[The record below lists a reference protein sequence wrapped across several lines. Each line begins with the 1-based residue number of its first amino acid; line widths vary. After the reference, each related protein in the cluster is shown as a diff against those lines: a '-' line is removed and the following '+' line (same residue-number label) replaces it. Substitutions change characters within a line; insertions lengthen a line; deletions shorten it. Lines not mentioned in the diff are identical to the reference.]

1 VDVACRLLAASA
13 ACCGL
18 WACQGTAQPASQ
30 GSGGAG
36 GGAAQAP
43 KTPSQCAASPT
54 EPGPTPIRRLSRA
67 EYNRTVHDL
76 LNDSTA
82 PATQFPGEEV
92 VLGFD
97 NNADQQRVSGL
108 LVEGYQSAAMAL
120 SQAAISDLPAL
131 LACDPAT
138 QGEDACVAAFLNDF
152 GLRIYRRPLQAD
164 ETSRLLAFYASN
176 KQAFDF
182 PTAVRLLLQA
192 MLQSPHF
199 LYRVETQGT
208 PVSASVLKVSG
219 YQLASRL
226 SYLLWSSTPDLPL
239 MQAAAAGALD
249 TPEGIKAQAE
259 RLLADPRAKQ
269 AVGSFFSQWL
279 DFEKISKIGKSDKSS
294 VAFPTFTPGLP
305 GLLRQEAELFVDD
318 VFFAGGSLSTLLSGN
333 YTFMN
338 QQLAAFYGVSG
349 PSSAAFE
356 KVLLDPQRRAGVL
369 TQGGFLASHAKA
381 DQTSPVQRGLFV
393 REQLLCSA
401 PPPPPAN
408 VNTTLPPPD
417 PRATT
422 RERLTLHRAA
432 PACAGCHALLDP
444 VGFTFE
450 HFDGVGLWRDTESG
464 KPVDATGELVGTVD
478 ADGKLDGALELA
490 AKLSQSAQVQ
500 QCIAK
505 QWFRF
510 GYGRSEADLDQ
521 CTLQR
526 LSDTFASSG
535 GNWQALVLELTQTD
549 AFRYRTVQPGAAP

>member
-1 VDVACRLLAASA
+1 M
-13 ACCGL
+13 
-18 WACQGTAQPASQ
+18 
-30 GSGGAG
+30 GAG
-36 GGAAQAP
+36 GGATQPP
-43 KTPSQCAASPT
+43 KTPSECAAAPT
-54 EPGPTPIRRLSRA
+54 EPGPTPLRRLNRT

-82 PATQFPGEEV
+82 PAAQFPGEEV

-97 NNADQQRVSGL
+97 NNADQQRASGL
-108 LVEGYQSAAMAL
+108 LIEGYQSAAIAL
-120 SQAAISDLPAL
+120 SKAATADPPTL
-131 LACDPAT
+131 LACDPAA
-138 QGEDACVAAFLNDF
+138 QGEDACVATFVSDF
-152 GLRIYRRPLQAD
+152 GLRIYRRPLAAD
-164 ETSRLLAFYASN
+164 EKSRLLAFYVAN

-182 PTAVRLLLQA
+182 PTAVRLLMQA

-199 LYRVETQGT
+199 LYRVETQGAPVT
-208 PVSASVLKVSG
+208 PSVVKVSG

-239 MQAAAAGALD
+239 LQAAAAGALD
-249 TPEGIKAQAE
+249 TPEGIKTQAV
-259 RLLADPRAKQ
+259 RLLADPRARF
-269 AVGSFFSQWL
+269 AVSSFFAQWL
-279 DFEKISKIGKSDKSS
+279 DFEKISKIGQADKSA
-294 VAFPTFTPGLP
+294 VAFPTFKPGLP
-305 GLLRQEAELFVDD
+305 ALLRQEAESFVQD
-318 VFFAGGSLSTLLSGN
+318 VFFDGGDLNRLLSGS

-338 QQLAAFYGVSG
+338 QELAAFYGVTG
-349 PSSAAFE
+349 PTSESFE

-393 REQLLCSA
+393 REQFLCSA

-408 VNTTLPPPD
+408 VNTMLPPPD
-417 PRATT
+417 PQATT
-422 RERLTLHRAA
+422 RERLTMHRSA

-444 VGFTFE
+444 VGFAFE

-464 KPVDATGELVGTVD
+464 KPIDATGEVVGTLD
-478 ADGKLDGALELA
+478 ADGKIDGALELA
-490 AKLSQSAQVQ
+490 TKLSQSAQVR

-510 GYGRSEADLDQ
+510 GYGRSEADVDQ

-526 LSDTFASSG
+526 LTDAFAASG

-549 AFRYRTVQPGAAP
+549 AFRYRTVEAGAAP

>member
-1 VDVACRLLAASA
+1 MAFA

-18 WACQGTAQPASQ
+18 WACQQAAQPSAQGSAGTA
-30 GSGGAG
+30 AG
-36 GGAAQAP
+36 GGATQPP

-54 EPGPTPIRRLSRA
+54 EPGPTPIRRLNRT

-97 NNADQQRVSGL
+97 NNADQQRASGL
-108 LVEGYQSAAMAL
+108 LVEGYQSAAIAL
-120 SQAAISDLPAL
+120 SKAATADLPTL
-131 LACDPAT
+131 LACDPVT
-138 QGEDACVAAFLNDF
+138 QGEDACLGTFLNDF
-152 GLRIYRRPLQAD
+152 GRRIYRRPLAAE

-199 LYRVETQGT
+199 LYRVETHGT
-208 PVSASVLKVSG
+208 AVSPSVVQVSG

-239 MQAAAAGALD
+239 LQAAASGVLD
-249 TPEGIKAQAE
+249 TPAGIKGEAQ
-259 RLLADPRAKQ
+259 RLLADPRAKR

-279 DFEKISKIGKSDKSS
+279 DFEKISKIGQADKSAA
-294 VAFPTFTPGLP
+294 AFPTFKPSLP
-305 GLLRQEAELFVDD
+305 ALLRQEAESFVED
-318 VFFAGGSLSTLLSGN
+318 VFFDGGDLTRLLSGN
-333 YTFMN
+333 YTYMN
-338 QQLAAFYGVSG
+338 QELAEFYGLSG
-349 PSSAAFE
+349 PTSASFE

-369 TQGGFLASHAKA
+369 TQAGFLASHAKA

-408 VNTTLPPPD
+408 VNTMLPPPD
-417 PRATT
+417 PQATT
-422 RERLTLHRAA
+422 RERLTMHRSA
-432 PACAGCHALLDP
+432 PACASCHALLDP
-444 VGFTFE
+444 VGFAFE

-464 KPVDATGELVGTVD
+464 KPIDATGEVVGTVD
-478 ADGKLDGALELA
+478 ADGKIDGALELA
-490 AKLSQSAQVQ
+490 AKLSQSAQVRD
-500 QCIAK
+500 CIAK

-510 GYGRSEADLDQ
+510 GYGRSEADVDQ

-526 LSDTFASSG
+526 LTDAFAASG

>member
-1 VDVACRLLAASA
+1 
-13 ACCGL
+13 
-18 WACQGTAQPASQ
+18 
-30 GSGGAG
+30 
-36 GGAAQAP
+36 
-43 KTPSQCAASPT
+43 
-54 EPGPTPIRRLSRA
+54 
-67 EYNRTVHDL
+67 

-120 SQAAISDLPAL
+120 SKAAISDLPTL
-131 LACDPAT
+131 LACDPVS
-138 QGEDACVAAFLNDF
+138 QGEDACVAAFLKDF

-208 PVSASVLKVSG
+208 PVSASVVKVSG

-226 SYLLWSSTPDLPL
+226 SYLLWASAPDLPL
-239 MQAAAAGALD
+239 LQAAASGALD
-249 TPEGIKAQAE
+249 TPEGVKAEAE
-259 RLLADPRAKQ
+259 RMLADARAKQ

-279 DFEKISKIGKSDKSS
+279 DFEKISKIGKSDKSA
-294 VAFPTFTPGLP
+294 VAFPTFTPSLP
-305 GLLRQEAELFVDD
+305 GLLRQEAELFVGD
-318 VFFAGGSLSTLLSGN
+318 VFFTGGSLSTLLSGN

-338 QQLAAFYGVSG
+338 QELAEFYGVSG

-393 REQLLCSA
+393 REQFLCAA

-417 PRATT
+417 PQATT
-422 RERLTLHRAA
+422 RERLTLHRSA

-505 QWFRF
+505 HWFRF

-549 AFRYRTVQPGAAP
+549 AFRYRTVQAGAAP